1 MQVEITVIH
10 SACALRTS
18 TSLHS
23 EKLGEFTCASILILS
38 PSIDCHQVENAKY
51 HHLFLDTDLVG
62 EKRLYLCG
70 HQIKIAQNDHMF
82 LDFHLVA
89 KY

>member
-1 MQVEITVIH
+1 MNHVQAERAVIH
-10 SACALRTS
+10 SVCAFRTS

-23 EKLGEFTCASILILS
+23 EKLGDFTCASILILS

-62 EKRLYLCG
+62 ENRYRMYVVTK
-70 HQIKIAQNDHMF
+70 
-82 LDFHLVA
+82 
-89 KY
+89 